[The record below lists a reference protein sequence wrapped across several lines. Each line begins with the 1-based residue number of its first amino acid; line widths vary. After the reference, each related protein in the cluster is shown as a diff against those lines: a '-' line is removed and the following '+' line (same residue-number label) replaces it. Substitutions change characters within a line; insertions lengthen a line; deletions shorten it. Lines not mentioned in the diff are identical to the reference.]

1 MKFNYDPAHEFDR
14 FIRDVFWCS
23 ERESFLLISS
33 RRDSTIRQDLIELN
47 TKGDATSATLPY
59 QVKHV
64 IFNPQQNELIIA
76 TTGKQLLRYSTTT
89 KQATTPINLTHY
101 TEHLQLAEDNRILI
115 LTAKNGTLVLD
126 SQTLAPL
133 TPIFEGRFLR

>member
-1 MKFNYDPAHEFDR
+1 M
-14 FIRDVFWCS
+14 
-23 ERESFLLISS
+23 
-33 RRDSTIRQDLIELN
+33 
-47 TKGDATSATLPY
+47 TSATLPH

-64 IFNPQQNELIIA
+64 IFNPQQNDLIIA

-133 TPIFEGRFLR
+133 TPIFEGRFLRPALRGNVCNVIKRTTSGLTITDIPTLLGNGMQPETIDRLYQQ